1 MQSFFFP
8 QKRDTQCRF
17 EYTLHFNVQALAAGK
32 IHKDLVVC
40 FDETG
45 KNNLLVIIG
54 FFFLN
59 GDTIKDW
66 KIMHCSK
73 TVLSSNPVHAIG
85 CSSCWMVDRFYSRH
99 WGRGDGA
106 VTATLT
112 SAQCRIGHPC
122 RQAAVP
128 LHKYTFTHISCS
140 DCIFNGSLEVFVFL
154 RGTRLYCTFYPA

>member
-1 MQSFFFP
+1 MQVWIHFAFQWPGTCSW
-8 QKRDTQCRF
+8 KNTQGSCGLFRW
-17 EYTLHFNVQALAAGK
+17 
-32 IHKDLVVC
+32 DR
-40 FDETG
+40 

-128 LHKYTFTHISCS
+128 LHKYTFTYISCS

-154 RGTRLYCTFYPA
+154 QGTRLYCTFYPA